1 MILHCAFTLNFN
13 IDLVFANNLFLD
25 YFRFVIRSDFCMLGV
40 GWTLY
45 TMFYGESAPT
55 HLREAAGKSLFF
67 CCVGATVGSVSG
79 RKIVVF
85 CYVGAIAGF
94 VRVRKM
100 VVFQVRRN
108 NCRVCKWCL
117 SVRIYN

>member
-1 MILHCAFTLNFN
+1 MWEQLQASQEGCRLPR
-13 IDLVFANNLFLD
+13 V
-25 YFRFVIRSDFCMLGV
+25 SDAE
-40 GWTLY
+40 Y
-45 TMFYGESAPT
+45 TVFYGESAPT

-67 CCVGATVGSVSG
+67 CCVGTTVGSVSG

-85 CYVGAIAGF
+85 CYVGTIAGF